1 MRVPS
6 LLALRLWLQLW
17 LRLHEE
23 LTCERPRAWRTY
35 QGGLLVAIERS
46 NATYGGAHQG
56 AVVRALTSSQNLS
69 PVLSRA
75 APRTGSLSDGG
86 RQG

>member
-6 LLALRLWLQLW
+6 LLSLRLRLQLW

-23 LTCERPRAWRTY
+23 STCERPRAWSTY

-69 PVLSRA
+69 RA